1 MSLRDGNIRV
11 RIVPH
16 DGRPNPNN
24 PYDKLSP
31 EDRRARLRQIL
42 AKIALRNADKYRAQN
57 EDGSQQ
63 VEDAGPGRE

>member
-11 RIVPH
+11 LIVPH

-31 EDRRARLRQIL
+31 EDRRARLRQVL
-42 AKIALRNADKYRAQN
+42 AKIALRNADKFRAQN
-57 EDGSQQ
+57 EDRSQQ